1 MSFLVEVVN
10 SFGRERKK
18 LFMSEHMVMGQ
29 ANDEM
34 IPLFQ
39 KVIEK
44 VEFLKKEAES
54 KKLMELG
61 QRIAHLQKMVEGSR
75 KQVISQESPLR
86 TLEQERVDKYL
97 IM

>member
-1 MSFLVEVVN
+1 
-10 SFGRERKK
+10 
-18 LFMSEHMVMGQ
+18 MSEHMVMGQ

>member
-1 MSFLVEVVN
+1 MGFLVEVVN
-10 SFGRERKK
+10 SFGREKKK
-18 LFMSEHMVMGQ
+18 LCMSENAILLQ

-61 QRIAHLQKMVEGSR
+61 HRIAHLQKMVEGAR
-75 KQVISQESPLR
+75 KQVTSQDSPLR
-86 TLEQERVDKYL
+86 AL
-97 IM
+97 